1 MSARQRWRTAL
12 IVVAAIVSGTTA
24 DAAPRI
30 PVDGSDVL
38 ERLPVTVGDR
48 RLRELA
54 PLRAALARDPNDL
67 RAAVTL
73 ARIYIDT
80 GRTTGDPRYAGH
92 AEAVLSPWW
101 AMPAPPSEVALLR
114 AVLLQRV
121 HRFDASLA
129 DLDRL
134 LAGNPRNGQAQ
145 LTRATILQ
153 VQGRFDEARQAC
165 SALRGLVPAMYVLVC
180 EAGVDGA
187 TGRLQPA
194 FDGLAKAFARV
205 PAADAGTRAWV
216 LGTLA
221 ELAERAGRFPV
232 AETHYRS
239 ALAADPDDQYLLA
252 AYADFLLDRARPR
265 EVMSL
270 LSDRGRAD
278 GLLLRLALASDSMK
292 SGDAAA
298 LAGQLRARFDAAA
311 LRGDRVHL
319 REEARYT
326 LHLGRDPRA
335 ALSLA
340 LDNWKVQKEPADL
353 LILAEAVA
361 ATRDAGA
368 RAMVDAWI
376 ARTRIEDI
384 RITAALSSTKSAT
397 AAHLSSASVRS
408 TR

>member
-1 MSARQRWRTAL
+1 MTAPRCL
-12 IVVAAIVSGTTA
+12 KPLVMGVVAIVSAATA
-24 DAAPRI
+24 VAAPRI
-30 PVDGSDVL
+30 PVDGSEVL

-54 PLRAALARDPNDL
+54 PLRAALNRDPNDL

-73 ARIYIDT
+73 ARAYIDT
-80 GRTTGDPRYAGH
+80 GRTTGDPRYAGY

-101 AMPAPPSEVALLR
+101 TMPAPPAEVAILR

-134 LAGNPRNGQAQ
+134 LAENPRNGQAQ

-165 SALRGLVPAMYVLVC
+165 AALRGLVPAMYVLAC

-194 FDGLAKAFARV
+194 FDALAAAFARV
-205 PAADAGTRAWV
+205 PDADAGTRAWV

-221 ELAERAGRFPV
+221 ELAERAGRFTV
-232 AETHYRS
+232 AETHFRN

-252 AYADFLLDRARPR
+252 AYADFLLDRGRSR

-270 LSDRGRAD
+270 LAGRGRAD
-278 GLLLRLALASDSMK
+278 GLLLRLALAADAMK
-292 SGDAAA
+292 SGDATA

-311 LRGDRVHL
+311 MRGDRVHL
-319 REEARYT
+319 REEARCT
-326 LHLGRDPRA
+326 LHLARDPHA
-335 ALSLA
+335 ALALA
-340 LDNWKVQKEPADL
+340 LDNWTVQKEPADL
-353 LILAEAVA
+353 LILAEAAA
-361 ATRDAGA
+361 ATRDASA
-368 RAMVDAWI
+368 RAVIDAWV
-376 ARTRIEDI
+376 ARTGLEDI
-384 RITAALSSTKSAT
+384 RITAALRSTKSAT
-397 AAHLSSASVRS
+397 TAHPSSASLRS